1 MKGDKKMQVTVF
13 FDKETGAIFGSTTVV
28 AKEKVEIRS
37 FDVPDGEILQSVDTK
52 SGKLITKANQISQSI
67 ALEKMQKKLELNDAK
82 LVALGNA
89 ITEFSELLGEEGAKD
104 EV

>member
-1 MKGDKKMQVTVF
+1 MQVTVF

-52 SGKLITKANQISQSI
+52 SGKLITKVNQISQSI
-67 ALEKMQKKLELNDAK
+67 VLEKMQKRLELNNAK
-82 LVALGNA
+82 LIALGNSVA
-89 ITEFSELLGEEGAKD
+89 ELSDLLISSESRND
-104 EV
+104 

>member
-1 MKGDKKMQVTVF
+1 MKMTVVYS
-13 FDKETGAIFGSTTVV
+13 KSNGAIFGSTTMAKDDIVV
-28 AKEKVEIRS
+28 GKFEI
-37 FDVPDGEILQSVDTK
+37 PDGETLERVDVSTEEPKVVSK
-52 SGKLITKANQISQSI
+52 SNTFSQSI

>member
-1 MKGDKKMQVTVF
+1 MKMTVVYS
-13 FDKETGAIFGSTTVV
+13 KSNGAIFGSTTMTKDDIVV
-28 AKEKVEIRS
+28 GRFEI
-37 FDVPDGEILQSVDTK
+37 PDGETLERVDVSTEEPKVVSK
-52 SGKLITKANQISQSI
+52 SNTFSQSI

-89 ITEFSELLGEEGAKD
+89 ITEFSELLREEGAKD

>member
-1 MKGDKKMQVTVF
+1 MQVTVF

-52 SGKLITKANQISQSI
+52 SGKLITKVNQISQSI
-67 ALEKMQKKLELNDAK
+67 VLEKMQKRLELNNAK
-82 LVALGNA
+82 LIALGNSVA
-89 ITEFSELLGEEGAKD
+89 ELSDLLISSESESENGNE
-104 EV
+104 

>member
-1 MKGDKKMQVTVF
+1 MKMTVVYS
-13 FDKETGAIFGSTTVV
+13 KSNGAILGSTTMAKDDIVV
-28 AKEKVEIRS
+28 GRFEI
-37 FDVPDGEILQSVDTK
+37 PDGETLERVDVSTEEPKVVSK
-52 SGKLITKANQISQSI
+52 SNTFSQSI

-104 EV
+104 EI

>member
-1 MKGDKKMQVTVF
+1 MKMTVVYS
-13 FDKETGAIFGSTTVV
+13 KSNGAIFGSTTMAKDDIVV
-28 AKEKVEIRS
+28 GRFEI
-37 FDVPDGEILQSVDTK
+37 PDGETLERVDVSTEEPKVVSK
-52 SGKLITKANQISQSI
+52 SNTFSQSI
-67 ALEKMQKKLELNDAK
+67 ALEKMQKKLNDAK

>member
-1 MKGDKKMQVTVF
+1 MKMTVVYS
-13 FDKETGAIFGSTTVV
+13 KANGAIFGSTTTAKDDIVV
-28 AKEKVEIRS
+28 GRFEI
-37 FDVPDGEILQSVDTK
+37 PDGETLERVDVSTEEPK
-52 SGKLITKANQISQSI
+52 VVSKPNTFSQSI

-104 EV
+104 EI